1 MGVLSDEK
9 LAELRSTTISER
21 GNKLDVAIRLSR
33 LTQTHIAQ
41 SIGVE
46 ATLISNLKLGNRRRL
61 PLAIATKIA
70 DYFGCEPTD
79 LFPPE
84 DIIRELTMLPD
95 LPRPVERA
103 RSSRAGTKRPHRAQR
118 KQPDLIYPLPPH
130 LEKQRIAV
138 FEMLTDARLAKG
150 LTLQE
155 VADRL
160 NRTRQQVEQWESAAR
175 HLRIDSLMEWAD
187 ALGFRF
193 CLEPVQMTTLLTS
206 ECHGTSS
213 VQ

>member
-1 MGVLSDEK
+1 MGVLSAEK
-9 LAELRSTTISER
+9 LVDLRSTSISER
-21 GNKLDVAIRLSR
+21 GNRLDVAIRLSR
-33 LTQTHIAQ
+33 LTQGYIAK
-41 SIGVE
+41 SLGVK
-46 ATLISNLKLGNRRRL
+46 ATLISNLKLGKRRKL
-61 PLAIATKIA
+61 SIGIATKIA
-70 DYFGCEPTD
+70 DYFGCEPED

-84 DIIRELTMLPD
+84 DIVRELALLD
-95 LPRPVERA
+95 LPRPVQRA
-103 RSSRAGTKRPHRAQR
+103 HSPKAGTKRAHRAQR

-130 LEKQRIAV
+130 LEKQRIGI

-193 CLEPVQMTTLLTS
+193 CLEPVQMTTVLTAES
-206 ECHGTSS
+206 HGTSS